1 VVTWLGVSDGTSSS
15 VLYTLQRSDG
25 RLGKAC
31 EYSVAVV
38 QSAEHECR
46 DQTLIDF
53 FTSRATDLTQSPQLK
68 EATAH
73 NTTGVLLYRE
83 FIIKVDAEI
92 SYDRDRLDDVITD

>member
-1 VVTWLGVSDGTSSS
+1 VVPWLGVSYETSSG

-31 EYSVAVV
+31 EYSVAIV

-46 DQTLIDF
+46 DHELGDF

-68 EATAH
+68 EATAG
-73 NTTGVLLYRE
+73 NTTDVLLHRHL
-83 FIIKVDAEI
+83 IIKVDAEI